1 MNPNNNHQVG
11 RSMLWLTT
19 GNHEHWIIYARK
31 KKLTFLEDG
40 LVAPLDAGFAFEAGL
55 AVFVVDLDLTL
66 AAAAFAAFCRK
77 Q

>member
-1 MNPNNNHQVG
+1 M
-11 RSMLWLTT
+11 
-19 GNHEHWIIYARK
+19 
-31 KKLTFLEDG
+31 
-40 LVAPLDAGFAFEAGL
+40 VAPLDAGFAFEAGL